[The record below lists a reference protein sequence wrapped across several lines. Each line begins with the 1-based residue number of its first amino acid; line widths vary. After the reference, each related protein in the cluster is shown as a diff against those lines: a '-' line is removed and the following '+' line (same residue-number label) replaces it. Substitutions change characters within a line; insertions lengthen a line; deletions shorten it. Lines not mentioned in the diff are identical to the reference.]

1 MLDYNTPEYL
11 PGSEELPCS
20 DETPVDNELQNLIPN
35 LLKAILALIW
45 QDQWDWF
52 FGVDMGIYDRTG
64 QIRRTPII
72 PDGFLS
78 LGVQRRK
85 NDPKGRLSYVL
96 LEENNIPPILV
107 LEVVS
112 QTYGGEYHKKMTAY
126 AQLNVLYYVIY
137 NPDYYQR
144 DKHEPFE
151 VYRLENNKYLRYST
165 VEPVWLPEIDLGIG
179 RGQGNHEGWQREWLY
194 WFDEQGNRFLT
205 PEELAEQASIRA
217 QQESLRAQNEVR
229 QRELAQQQVAEMAA
243 LLQRYREQ
251 FGELSE

>member
-1 MLDYNTPEYL
+1 MLYYNTPEYL
-11 PGSEELPCS
+11 PSSEELPCS
-20 DETPVDNELQNLIPN
+20 DDTPVDNELQNLIPN

-45 QDQWDWF
+45 QDRWDWF

-78 LGVQRRK
+78 IGVPRRK

-96 LEENNIPPILV
+96 LEENNVSPTLV

-112 QTYGGEYHKKMTAY
+112 QTYGGEYDKKMAAY
-126 AQLNVLYYVIY
+126 SQLGVLYYVTY

-151 VYRLENNKYLRYST
+151 VYRLEKGKYVRQLG
-165 VEPVWLPEIDLGIG
+165 EPVWIPEIGLGVG
-179 RGQGNHEGWQREWLY
+179 RSQGIHEGWQREWLY
-194 WFDEQGNRFLT
+194 WFDEQGNRFPT

-217 QQESLRAQNEVR
+217 EQASTRAEQERQ
-229 QRELAQQQVAEMAA
+229 QRELAEQ
-243 LLQRYREQ
+243 LLQRYRER
-251 FGELSE
+251 FGELPE